1 MGDSKRVEVIGMI
14 GVKREAAGSSGVALS
29 VIGGGADPGDS
40 IPLGIDTDYIV
51 EFSRAHEEAGFDK
64 VLIGYASTTADGF
77 LVAAHAAANTEK
89 LGYLIAHRPGVMSP
103 TLAARKMAT
112 LDHMTSGRIAVHFI
126 SGGSDQDQRRDGD
139 WLDHD
144 SRYRRTDEYL
154 EVLKRL
160 WTEDAPFDYEGEFY
174 KFAEAFTD
182 VRCLQEPHL
191 PVYFGGASETAL
203 DVGSRRA
210 DVFALWGEP
219 VAALKA
225 QIARIDERAK
235 VYDRRLQYS
244 VSVRPIIADTETE
257 AWDKAYAILEGVKRN
272 VGGKVAPGASAR
284 PQSVGSWRLVD
295 LANEGEILDKR
306 LWTAIA
312 HASGAPGSSTALVG
326 TAEQVVD
333 SLLDYYDIGCTKFI
347 IRGFDPLH
355 DTEDYGRE
363 LIPMLKNAVASRPQ
377 A

>member
-1 MGDSKRVEVIGMI
+1 MDEPKRVEVIGMI
-14 GVKREAAGSSGVALS
+14 GVKREAADSAGAALS

-51 EFSRAHEEAGFDK
+51 EFSKAHEDAGFDK

-77 LVAAHAAANTEK
+77 LVAAHAAANTER
-89 LGYLIAHRPGVMSP
+89 LGYLIAHRPGVMNP

-126 SGGSDQDQRRDGD
+126 SGGSDEEQQRDGD

-144 SRYRRTDEYL
+144 ARYRRTDEYL
-154 EVLKRL
+154 DVIKRL
-160 WTEDAPFDYEGEFY
+160 WTEKAPFDFEGEFY
-174 KFAEAFTD
+174 RFSKAYTD
-182 VRCLQEPHL
+182 VRCYRDPHL
-191 PVYFGGASETAL
+191 PLYFGGASDVAL

-225 QIARIDERAK
+225 QIARLDERAK
-235 VYDRRLQYS
+235 KYERSLQYS
-244 VSVRPIIADTETE
+244 MSVRPIIADTETE

-272 VGGKVAPGASAR
+272 VGGKVASGDSAR
-284 PQSVGSWRLVD
+284 PQSVGSRRLVD
-295 LANEGEILDKR
+295 LANEGEVLDKR

-347 IRGFDPLH
+347 IRGFDPLK
-355 DTEDYGRE
+355 DTTDYGRE
-363 LIPMLKNAVASRPQ
+363 LIPMLRDAVASKSGS
-377 A
+377 